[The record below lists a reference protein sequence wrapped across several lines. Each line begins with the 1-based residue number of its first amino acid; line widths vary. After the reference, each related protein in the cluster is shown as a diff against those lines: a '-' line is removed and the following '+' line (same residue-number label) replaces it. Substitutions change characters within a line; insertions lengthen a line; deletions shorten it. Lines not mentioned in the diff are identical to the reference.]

1 MDHQQSQKNNHTI
14 NCYSQSPDQ
23 DIRGTRLGTANVV
36 NSFAGLFIGIFLIL
50 GLTSCQQEIVA
61 SAAVVQSAVPTPQP
75 TATEE
80 ASPTLPPPPTNL
92 ILATETPLPS
102 FSAVDP
108 DALEEAQEEAA
119 ATETPIAPENTSES
133 EATATETATP
143 IPTFT
148 PPALPF
154 TSDDDHY
161 WLKRPIPEGG
171 TVWTDKIYPYGS
183 TKGGALRPHHGVEFN
198 VDMGSQINAA
208 ASGTVVV
215 AGSDDVIAYGP
226 QTDFYGNLVVIE
238 LDTKFEGQPVYNL
251 YGHLSEIYV
260 SEGQHVDAEQFIA
273 SSGATGVADGPH
285 MHFEV
290 RLGQNNYGTTYNPR
304 LWLYPFPDYGTVA
317 GRVMRGNGSL
327 VENTTVTL
335 DRIDANTRYLATSTY
350 SGDTVN
356 ADPQWNENFVLD
368 DVPMGYYEAIVTVG
382 KKKFKQE
389 FYVHPYRTNFIEIT
403 IED

>member
-1 MDHQQSQKNNHTI
+1 M
-14 NCYSQSPDQ
+14 
-23 DIRGTRLGTANVV
+23 
-36 NSFAGLFIGIFLIL
+36 F

-61 SAAVVQSAVPTPQP
+61 SAAVGKGVETAVPTPLP

-80 ASPTLPPPPTNL
+80 PSPTLPPPPTNL
-92 ILATETPLPS
+92 ILATDTPMPS

-119 ATETPIAPENTSES
+119 VTKTPIAPKNISASEPF
-133 EATATETATP
+133 AIETATP

-154 TSDDDHY
+154 TSDEDHY

-183 TKGGALRPHHGVEFN
+183 SKGGTLRPHHGVEFN
-198 VDMGSQINAA
+198 VEKGTEVIAA
-208 ASGTVVV
+208 ASGTVIV
-215 AGSDDVIAYGP
+215 AGKDNVIAYGP

-238 LDTKFEGQPVYNL
+238 LDTPFAGQPVYNL
-251 YGHLSEIYV
+251 YAHLSDIYV
-260 SEGQHVDAEQFIA
+260 VEGQHVEAEQLIA
-273 SSGATGVADGPH
+273 LSGATGVADGPH
-285 MHFEV
+285 LHFEV

-317 GRVMRGNGSL
+317 GRVVRGNGSL
-327 VENTTVTL
+327 VEDTTVTL
-335 DRIDANTRYLATSTY
+335 NRVDASSRYLATSSYT
-350 SGDTVN
+350 GDTVN
-356 ADPQWNENFVLD
+356 ADAQWDENFVLD
-368 DVPMGYYEAIVTVG
+368 DVPMGYYDVTVAVG
-382 KKKFKQE
+382 KKKFTE
-389 FYVHPYRTNFIEIT
+389 EIYVFPYRTNFIEIV